1 MDVPKAHLSPVG
13 EPASPEPLRAGTGG
27 SWRFPLQ
34 ELEQQLMIEK
44 RNFRKTLKF
53 YQKLLQKEKR
63 NKGSL
68 AGPGLGWGQASR
80 EGRAPRADR
89 VHPQALR

>member
-13 EPASPEPLRAGTGG
+13 QPASPEPLRAGTGG

-63 NKGSL
+63 NKGL
-68 AGPGLGWGQASR
+68 VA
-80 EGRAPRADR
+80 
-89 VHPQALR
+89 